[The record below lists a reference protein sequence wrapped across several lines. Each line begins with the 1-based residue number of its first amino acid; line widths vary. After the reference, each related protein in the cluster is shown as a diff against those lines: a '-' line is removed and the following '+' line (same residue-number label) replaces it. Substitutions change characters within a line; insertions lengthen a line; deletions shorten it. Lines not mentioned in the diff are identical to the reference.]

1 MMCTTGYYKMSQRF
15 VPWDL
20 RGTGKVTVFRSKLTC
35 KFLSPM
41 VLKKQ
46 CARTAVMAARH
57 SAGTRAQAQ
66 LHLVTDVGFARS
78 AMLWLLVEAALLLAA
93 YAHAPLRHWAEDIYE
108 DAKLQML
115 GAAQ

>member
-1 MMCTTGYYKMSQRF
+1 MSLN
-15 VPWDL
+15 W
-20 RGTGKVTVFRSKLTC
+20 SKE
-35 KFLSPM
+35 
-41 VLKKQ
+41 
-46 CARTAVMAARH
+46 AWMAAPK
-57 SAGTRAQAQ
+57 SAGARAQAQ

-78 AMLWLLVEAALLLAA
+78 AILWLLAEAALLLAA

>member
-1 MMCTTGYYKMSQRF
+1 MPLNWS
-15 VPWDL
+15 
-20 RGTGKVTVFRSKLTC
+20 KVFSKE
-35 KFLSPM
+35 
-41 VLKKQ
+41 
-46 CARTAVMAARH
+46 AWMAAPK
-57 SAGTRAQAQ
+57 SAGARAQAQ

-78 AMLWLLVEAALLLAA
+78 AILWLLAEAALLLAA